1 MGRPSGTTQTIRSAD
16 QDWIAATRPAEP
28 VTSVNVTRPGREPRP
43 EPLSVTTVP
52 GAPRVG
58 RSEMST
64 GAEATPAPVAG
75 VGCGVLVGAG
85 EGTDPDAAMTV
96 AAAEGL
102 GIGVAAGSVA
112 AAPALVEGVDAG
124 LALEGALP
132 EQAAT
137 TMVIAT
143 DNVHS
148 AVRMVPMLV
157 LINGFSVLV
166 CPSALG

>member
-1 MGRPSGTTQTIRSAD
+1 M
-16 QDWIAATRPAEP
+16 
-28 VTSVNVTRPGREPRP
+28 
-43 EPLSVTTVP
+43 
-52 GAPRVG
+52 
-58 RSEMST
+58 
-64 GAEATPAPVAG
+64 
-75 VGCGVLVGAG
+75 LVGAG
-85 EGTDPDAAMTV
+85 EGTDPDAAMPV

-112 AAPALVEGVDAG
+112 AAPALVEGVDVG

-143 DNVHS
+143 DNVPS
-148 AVRMVPMLV
+148 AVRMVPILV
-157 LINGFSVLV
+157 FINGFSVLV